1 MNIDYSICEALK
13 YNSQGLK
20 NALVIYDIA
29 CQWSRHF
36 ADCVSQSE
44 FLALGDWSTL
54 TAAVGKFHLSAH
66 IPSCF
71 TRFSLN
77 FISGAGQQDGEI
89 LETLWSDFNK
99 VSASARTMS
108 KAHRAEVLDDHMRD
122 SNWKKTVGIGEFKL
136 KVSYL
141 NLKIPSSPNSV
152 ATLKRKLKL
161 SEAGL
166 AKTQDALDG
175 LSSSL
180 PNALI
185 EKWRSQEMSASL
197 MRGNALDV
205 YTVQISKG
213 SCLALCN
220 CLQ

>member
-1 MNIDYSICEALK
+1 MNIDYSICQALQ

-20 NALVIYDIA
+20 NALLIYDIA

-36 ADCVSQSE
+36 EDRVSQSE

-77 FISGAGQQDGEI
+77 FIPGAGQQDGEI

-108 KAHRAEVLDDHMRD
+108 KAHRAEVFDDHMRD
-122 SNWKKTVGIGEFKL
+122 SNWKKIVGMGEFKL
-136 KVSYL
+136 MVFYL
-141 NLKIPSSPNSV
+141 NLKISSSQNPVGS
-152 ATLKRKLKL
+152 LKRKLKL
-161 SEAGL
+161 AEAGL
-166 AKTQDALDG
+166 SKTRDALDG
-175 LSSSL
+175 LSTSL
-180 PNALI
+180 PNTLI
-185 EKWRSQEMSASL
+185 EKWQSQELNASSV
-197 MRGNALDV
+197 RGDALDI
-205 YTVQISKG
+205 YTVQMSKG
-213 SCLALCN
+213 SYLPFVH
-220 CLQ
+220 